1 MRAVVR
7 GLADPE
13 VFGVDRLDD
22 LRRRAEDSDGPPPPL
37 IFAPNH
43 HSHVDTALMFRAV
56 PFTWRKRLV
65 VAAAADYF
73 FDKRWKATL
82 SALSL
87 NAIPIDREATG
98 RRSADMIR
106 DLIDDGWSLVIYPEG
121 GRSPDGWGQD
131 FKAGAAYLSSRTGA
145 PVVPVFLDGTGSIF
159 GKGMKRPKP
168 GRTRVVFGAPLHPIE
183 GESTRRF
190 NARIQAAV
198 TTLADEATTD
208 WWTAQRRAAAGT
220 SPMLGGPD
228 YTGWRRQW
236 DLTDAPPPEH
246 RRLAQAPHPP
256 LARPRLNRR
265 DLAGSVNC
273 LRMRPR
279 SGRICKEF
287 RNPAGQP
294 ARGGGRGG
302 GGGVG
307 AVGGGWQVDRSA
319 GVEVRPVRGT
329 GVRRVE
335 LLDRDVELAGDHQ
348 RGITGLH
355 LVRRMAPIAA
365 RGSVRG
371 RRARRIGGVVG
382 LAGRGRR
389 RGVGIDELGARR
401 DPHGAARAPGS
412 PLYVA
417 SQPL

>member
-1 MRAVVR
+1 MKVADSTATARFALRHAARAAGQVERAVGRVTAPGRNIAFPYRAPSVPRGVEVPEDPNTLGADYDTDWARSPAARVARGVIAEGPMRAVVR

-22 LRRRAEDSDGPPPPL
+22 LRRQADESDGPPPPL

-208 WWTAQRRAAAGT
+208 WWTARRRAADGT
-220 SPMLGGPD
+220 SPVLGGPD

-236 DLTDAPPPEH
+236 DLTT
-246 RRLAQAPHPP
+246 RRRQ
-256 LARPRLNRR
+256 
-265 DLAGSVNC
+265 S
-273 LRMRPR
+273 
-279 SGRICKEF
+279 
-287 RNPAGQP
+287 
-294 ARGGGRGG
+294 
-302 GGGVG
+302 
-307 AVGGGWQVDRSA
+307 
-319 GVEVRPVRGT
+319 
-329 GVRRVE
+329 
-335 LLDRDVELAGDHQ
+335 
-348 RGITGLH
+348 
-355 LVRRMAPIAA
+355 IAA
-365 RGSVRG
+365 WRKPPT
-371 RRARRIGGVVG
+371 RRWP
-382 LAGRGRR
+382 
-389 RGVGIDELGARR
+389 DLG
-401 DPHGAARAPGS
+401 
-412 PLYVA
+412 
-417 SQPL
+417 